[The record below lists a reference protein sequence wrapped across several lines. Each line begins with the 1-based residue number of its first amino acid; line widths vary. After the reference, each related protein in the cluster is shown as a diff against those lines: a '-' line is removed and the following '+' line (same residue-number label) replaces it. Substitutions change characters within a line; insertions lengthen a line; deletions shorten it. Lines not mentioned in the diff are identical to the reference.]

1 MSFNT
6 ILDLILKS
14 NFSSDSSDEGLQT
27 DKLQFIDYMINHI
40 SNLIFVA
47 DQNNRF
53 VYVNDSVV
61 RKYNY
66 SREELL
72 TMTISDIDIHFD
84 DSTFNDT
91 FWKEFADKKT
101 LQFHSIHKAKD
112 WTLYPVLIHAHY
124 VEYED
129 QVYNFGVIEDES
141 YIQKLLDTQ
150 DGFVILTD
158 GTKLIMANKKM
169 LNFFGYPDLLTF
181 ISQHKCICE
190 FIIEEKG
197 FLVNRPSWIDESVK
211 AHHDD
216 AKAKIK
222 NPATGKDHIFLVRA
236 SPFDKN
242 RFVVTFT
249 DITQAENYKTK
260 LEYLAITD
268 GMTSLFNR
276 RYFNKILPRE
286 INRTKRNN
294 TQLAFIMLDVDF
306 FKLYNDTYGHLRGDD
321 VLIAIANTIQK
332 HFNRASDFCFRLGG
346 EEFGIICTVN
356 AFNEVYQQAEQLRI
370 AIEDLHIEHR
380 HNNVSNYIT
389 ASIGIAIFDR
399 FGTAETLYSQA
410 DAELYKAKESGRNK
424 VCMKHTAKI

>member
-1 MSFNT
+1 MSFNN
-6 ILDLILKS
+6 IVDLILRSK
-14 NFSSDSSDEGLQT
+14 FSSDSANEGLQT
-27 DKLQFIDYMINHI
+27 DKLQFIDHMVNHI
-40 SNLIFVA
+40 SNLVFVA
-47 DQNNRF
+47 DRNNRF

-61 RKYNY
+61 HKYNY
-66 SREELL
+66 TREELL
-72 TMTISDIDIHFD
+72 NMTISDIDIHFD
-84 DSTFNDT
+84 DSTNDI

-101 LQFHSIHKAKD
+101 LQFHTIHKAKD
-112 WTLYPVLIHAHY
+112 GELYPVLIHANY
-124 VEYED
+124 IEYED
-129 QVYNFGVIEDES
+129 QIYNFCVIEDES

-158 GTKLIMANKKM
+158 GSKLIMANKKM
-169 LNFFGYPDLLTF
+169 LSFFGFPDLLTYKN
-181 ISQHKCICE
+181 QHKCICE
-190 FIIEEKG
+190 FFIEEKG
-197 FLVNRPSWIDESVK
+197 FLVNRPTWVDEALK
-211 AHHDD
+211 FHHED
-216 AKAKIK
+216 AKVKIK
-222 NPATGKDHIFLVRA
+222 NPATGKNHIFLVRA
-236 SPFDKN
+236 SSFDKD

-249 DITQAENYKTK
+249 DITHAENYKSK
-260 LEYLAITD
+260 LEHLAITD

-286 INRTKRNN
+286 INRTKRNH

-306 FKLYNDTYGHLRGDD
+306 FKLYNDTYGHLQGDD
-321 VLIAIANTIQK
+321 VLIAIASTIQK

-356 AFNEVYQQAEQLRI
+356 TFNDVYQQAEQLRS
-370 AIEDLHIEHR
+370 AIEELHIEHR
-380 HNNVSNYIT
+380 HNNISAYIT